1 MAWRDSRRDRGRLL
15 LFVSAIVLGIAALV
29 STISFGRNL
38 REDIDDQA
46 KVLLGSDLVIRSNK
60 PLSKAV
66 QKLADSLPNR
76 HSEECSF
83 ASMVSFVR
91 SGQSRLVQVR
101 ALEGDFP
108 YYGEL
113 ETTPASAGMAFRQKR
128 QALVD
133 KTLLMQYG
141 AHVGDS
147 IRIGELN
154 FAIAGSLDKAP
165 GRNELSTTMAPPV
178 YIPLRYLE
186 PAGLLK
192 KGSRIDYDFYYQYL
206 RGDAG
211 RFAGEIG
218 PRLEA
223 VGLRYETV
231 ASRKNRMTNAFG
243 DLTQFMT
250 LISFIALL
258 LGCVGVA
265 SSVHIYIREKVND
278 VAILRCLGLKSG
290 QAFLV
295 YLVQVMIIGLLGSVA
310 GAGLG
315 LVLQQLLPGVLKD
328 ILPLE
333 TQFRVAWPA
342 FFEGIG
348 VGLMVSLLFALLP
361 LLSIRKISPL
371 LTLRLSLE
379 PGRSGRDPLRVVV
392 YTAIVFFI
400 AFFSYLRM
408 ESWRKAIVFTVALL
422 LTFLVLTGVAKLFL
436 FLIRRAFPE
445 RWPYLLRQGFANLF
459 RPNNQTMILIVTIG
473 LGTTFIGTLYFVQ
486 QFLIDRVTVAANG
499 GEGNMVLFDIQP
511 DQVKAVDE
519 LTRAHRLPAAQQIPI
534 VTMRIVEVRGQR
546 ADSVLSQTAGQRKPD
561 TGPGQEGAG
570 GRAATGPTGMA
581 GRRTGAQVRGTP
593 KVGRESPAEGRDS
606 NAVARRVFESEFRVT
621 YRDSLVSA
629 EKLVAGQ
636 LGKPVREPDDPILV
650 SLDDDF
656 ARRWHIRIGDPVV
669 FDVQGLRISTV
680 VGSMRKVEWR
690 RLQPSFFI
698 VFPSGVL
705 EQAPQFYVLIT
716 RVGSPEES
724 AAFQRAVVDRFP
736 NVSVIDLRLVLSVLG
751 AVLGKIGFVIRFMA
765 GFCILTGIIVLITS
779 VLISKFQRIRESVLL
794 RTLGAT
800 RRQVRVILLL
810 EYFFLG
816 ALAAM
821 TGIVLALA
829 FSQALARWS
838 FDASLTVH
846 WGAVGVIFAAI
857 CLLTMLIGL
866 YNSRGVLNRP
876 PLEVLRRED

>member
-1 MAWRDSRRDRGRLL
+1 MNGLKWYFLMAWRDSRRDQGRLL

-29 STISFGRNL
+29 STLSFGRNL
-38 REDIDDQA
+38 REDVDDQA
-46 KVLLGSDLVIRSNK
+46 KLLLGADLVIRSNK

-83 ASMVSFVR
+83 ASMVSFLR
-91 SGQSRLVQVR
+91 SGQSRLVQIR

-113 ETTPASAGMAFRQKR
+113 ETTPAAAGMAFRKDR
-128 QALVD
+128 EALVD
-133 KTLLMQYG
+133 KTLLLQYG

-147 IRIGELN
+147 IRVGELS
-154 FAIAGSLDKAP
+154 FAIAGSVDKAP
-165 GRNELSTTMAPPV
+165 GRNEVSLTVAPPV

-186 PAGLLK
+186 SAGLLK
-192 KGSRIDYDFYYQYL
+192 KGSRVDYDFYYQYL
-206 RGDAG
+206 RGDPEQ
-211 RFAGEIG
+211 FASAIG

-278 VAILRCLGLKSG
+278 VAILRCLGLKAR

-295 YLVQVMIIGLLGSVA
+295 YLVQVMIIGLIGSVA
-310 GAGLG
+310 GAGFG
-315 LVLQQLLPGVLKD
+315 LLLQQLLPGVLKD

-333 TQFRVAWPA
+333 TRFRVAWPA

-348 VGLMVSLLFALLP
+348 VGMVVSFLFAMLP

-379 PGRSGRDPLRVVV
+379 PGSSGRDPLRLVV
-392 YTAIVFFI
+392 YVVITVFI

-408 ESWRKAIVFTVALL
+408 ESWRKAGIFTVALL
-422 LTFLVLTGVAKLFL
+422 VTFLVLTGVAKLFL

-445 RWPYLLRQGFANLF
+445 RWPYLWRQGFANLF
-459 RPNNQTMILIVTIG
+459 RPNNQTVILIVTIG

-486 QFLIDRVTVAANG
+486 QFLIDRVTVAATG

-511 DQVKAVDE
+511 DQVKLVDE
-519 LTRAHRLPAAQQIPI
+519 LTLAHRLPVAQQIPI

-546 ADSVLSQTAGQRKPD
+546 GDSVLSEAVGPRDSLRGGRFAGGGAGRGGRG
-561 TGPGQEGAG
+561 GPGA
-570 GRAATGPTGMA
+570 
-581 GRRTGAQVRGTP
+581 
-593 KVGRESPAEGRDS
+593 SDS
-606 NAVARRVFESEFRVT
+606 NAVARRVFENEWRVT
-621 YRDSLVSA
+621 YRDSLVSS

-636 LGKPVREPDDPILV
+636 LGKPVRGPDDPILV
-650 SLDDDF
+650 SLDDEF
-656 ARRWHIRIGDPVV
+656 ARQWHIRLGDPVV
-669 FDVQGLRISTV
+669 FDVQGLRIAAV
-680 VGSMRKVEWR
+680 VGSFRKVEWR

-724 AAFQRAVVDRFP
+724 AAFQRAVVERFP
-736 NVSVIDLRLVLSVLG
+736 NVSVIDLRLVLAVLDE
-751 AVLGKIGFVIRFMA
+751 VLGKIGFVIRFMA

-800 RRQVRVILLL
+800 RRQVRVILVL

-816 ALAAM
+816 ALAAA
-821 TGIVLALA
+821 TGIVLALV

-838 FDASLTVH
+838 FEASLTVH

-857 CLLTMLIGL
+857 VGLTVLIGL